1 MGRRSEYRKFTE
13 AYRELAVRRLREC
26 ENVSELCREM
36 RISRQLLYQW
46 RDRLERK
53 QAKLD
58 PDKATQLQLREQV
71 GRLKQCLAEKTL
83 EVDFFKG
90 ALQKIEALRQPSTG
104 SGEAASTSRSGK

>member
-1 MGRRSEYRKFTE
+1 MGRRSQYRKFTE

-58 PDKATQLQLREQV
+58 PDKASQLQLREQV
-71 GRLKQCLAEKTL
+71 ARLKQSLGEKTL

-90 ALQKIEALRQPSTG
+90 ALQKVEALRQSSTG
-104 SGEAASTSRSGK
+104 SGETASTSRSGK

>member
-1 MGRRSEYRKFTE
+1 MGRRAIYRKFND

-46 RDRLERK
+46 RDKLERK

-71 GRLKQCLAEKTL
+71 ARLKQSLAEKTL

-90 ALQKIEALRQPSTG
+90 ALQKVEALRQTSTG
-104 SGEAASTSRSGK
+104 SGEAASTSRWGK